1 MQSRAL
7 GIMGK
12 APVAGTVKTRLT
24 PPLDGQQAAL
34 LYQAFMR
41 DALLVG
47 LSVPECCVS
56 LVYPPTTDE
65 AGLRSLLPP
74 GVSLVPQHGTGLGA
88 GLHGAFHQLWSSGA
102 DVVVLIGSDSP
113 TLPVSLIVDAFTAL
127 ERGEC
132 DVVLGPADDGGYYLI
147 GLRDD
152 QPGLFDDIAWSTDAV
167 MRQTLERA
175 KSLGLRVRQ
184 LDAWYDVDESASLVR
199 LIEALGSDPRQHA
212 PATRAALQTL
222 RRFGAQLPESPT
234 PWNVESTERRFASP
248 WRNFDVDRL
257 TTHTGARIDYTYL
270 TTPDAVWIVPVTPNG
285 DIIFVQQYR
294 APVRDWCLEVPA
306 GSVGEESLEATARR
320 ELREEVG
327 ATANDLQLMGAF
339 YSASAHLTLRGHV
352 FLALDVEPGDA
363 RLEETELLVP
373 VQVPAGIAFDM
384 ARRGEINEGESAL
397 AVLFCEQAIRAHLA
411 R

>member
-1 MQSRAL
+1 MQSRGL

-12 APVAGTVKTRLT
+12 APVAGAVKTRLT

-34 LYQAFMR
+34 LYQAFLR
-41 DALLVG
+41 DVLMVG
-47 LSVPECCVS
+47 LAVPECCVS

-65 AGLRSLLPP
+65 SGLRSLLPP
-74 GVSLVPQHGTGLGA
+74 GVSLVPQHGAGLGE
-88 GLHGAFHQLWSSGA
+88 GLLGAFRQLWSRGA
-102 DVVVLIGSDSP
+102 SAVVLIGSDSP
-113 TLPVSLIVDAFTAL
+113 TLPLSLLVGAFMTM

-152 QPGLFDDIAWSTDAV
+152 QPSLFDDIAWSTDTV

-175 KSLGLRVRQ
+175 ESLGLRVRQ
-184 LDAWYDVDESASLVR
+184 LDAWYDVDDAVSLAR
-199 LIEALGSDPRQHA
+199 LVEELGSDPCQHA

-222 RRFGAQLPESPT
+222 RRFGAQLPEPPI

-257 TTHTGARIDYTYL
+257 TTHTGAQIDYSYF
-270 TTPDAVWIVPVTPNG
+270 TTPDAVWVVPVTTDG
-285 DIIFVQQYR
+285 DIIFVRQYR

-306 GSVGEESLEATARR
+306 GSVGDESLEATARR

-327 ATANDLQLMGAF
+327 ATANDLRLMGAF

-352 FLALDVEPGDA
+352 FLALDVQPGDA
-363 RLEETELLVP
+363 RLEETEMLVT
-373 VQVPAGIAFDM
+373 VQIPARIAFDM